1 MPLRPLFFQLNAINA
16 YIPTKNALN
25 ATIFSVQRRQRLFFR
40 LNAVNAAIFRLN
52 AVNASFFFQLNAV
65 NALFIR
71 LKAVNAVISTE
82 KRS

>member
-40 LNAVNAAIFRLN
+40 LNAVNAAIFPVKGR
-52 AVNASFFFQLNAV
+52 QR
-65 NALFIR
+65 ALF
-71 LKAVNAVISTE
+71 AV
-82 KRS
+82 K